1 MATTVTPLDLRRAQ
15 AALKKLN
22 PTDAGYKAALDA
34 YNLVKAQLDA
44 QVSTASQTSATESK
58 AAKERATAK
67 SNKENVALL
76 TQLQST
82 LNERYQASV
91 NLGQPDAT
99 IKEQLDKVSTQLS
112 NATPAAKPATTPAT
126 TNVAPGITVTP
137 TTTTTSNINLSAAD
151 LYGTSTKP
159 TPKKKVVVKG
169 NDGTVTT
176 ASQAKVD
183 AAHAQAEA
191 ALVAMNAGG
200 LYAVQM
206 GLINSDASLKD
217 LFYKDVYLPIL
228 NGKQPV
234 LPGQFQADLLNTTWY
249 KTYDANTRQ
258 AQVAQYG
265 DTATWTNKTVPSA
278 QQIVKDQALAAGYN
292 LTSDQLDTLTT
303 YALNTAGGQA
313 DKITGLA
320 LTQLQRQ
327 IANTG
332 KFNPTGGAAATG
344 IANIKSTLA
353 DYGVA
358 HLYSDAQI
366 QDFQNKIEQGTLTLD
381 SVTQMAKNNA
391 KSAYGAFANQ
401 IDNGFSVKD
410 IVSPYLN
417 LYGKTLEVDPNATD
431 ISDPQFAQSLFTIDP
446 KTGQQVAK
454 PLWQY
459 QVDLKKDPRWAYT
472 DNARADLDSTGH
484 QVLQNLGLAY

>member
-1 MATTVTPLDLRRAQ
+1 VTTTATPLDLRRAET
-15 AALKKLN
+15 ALKKLS
-22 PTDAGYKAALDA
+22 PTSAGYKAALDA
-34 YNLVKAQLDA
+34 YNSVKAQLDA
-44 QVSTASQTSATESK
+44 QVKTTAQASTAEAATTK
-58 AAKERATAK
+58 AK
-67 SNKENVALL
+67 SQAKSDKQDTALL

-82 LNERYQASV
+82 LNEKYQTSV
-91 NLGQPDAT
+91 NLGQPDTT
-99 IKEQLDKVSTQLS
+99 IKEQLDKVNTELQ
-112 NATPAAKPATTPAT
+112 KKTTPPPAQQGAT
-126 TNVAPGITVTP
+126 VAPGITVTP
-137 TTTTTSNINLSAAD
+137 TTTKPSVANISAAD
-151 LYGTSTKP
+151 LYKTS
-159 TPKKKVVVKG
+159 TPKKKTVVKS
-169 NDGTVTT
+169 NNGTVTT

-200 LYAVQM
+200 QYAIQM
-206 GLINSDASLKD
+206 GLINSDASLKA

-234 LPGQFQADLLNTTWY
+234 TTGQFQADLINSTWY

-265 DTATWTNKTVPSA
+265 DAATWTNKTVPSA

-303 YALNTAGGQA
+303 YALNTAGGKA
-313 DKITGLA
+313 ENITGLA
-320 LTQLQRQ
+320 LTQLKRQ

-358 HLYSDAQI
+358 HLYSDEQI
-366 QDFQNKIEQGTLTLD
+366 QGFQNKIEQGTLTLD

-391 KSAYGAFANQ
+391 KSAYGAFADQ

-417 LYGKTLEVDPNATD
+417 LYGKTLELDPNAQD
-431 ISDPQFAQSLFTIDP
+431 ISDPNFAKNLFSIDP
-446 KTGQQVAK
+446 KTGQQTAK

-472 DNARADLDSTGH
+472 DNARADLDSTGRE
-484 QVLQNLGLAY
+484 VLKNLGLAY